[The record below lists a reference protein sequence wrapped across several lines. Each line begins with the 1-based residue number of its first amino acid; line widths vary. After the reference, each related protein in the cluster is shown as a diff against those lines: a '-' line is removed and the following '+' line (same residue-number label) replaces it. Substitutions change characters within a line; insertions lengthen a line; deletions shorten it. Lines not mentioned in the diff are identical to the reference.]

1 MAAVWARS
9 SSRCMTAHAGGAIG
23 VSIVRSERLAVGM
36 ARMIQEI
43 ADDRRGVVPTLG
55 GRLSV

>member
-23 VSIVRSERLAVGM
+23 VSIVRSERVAVDM
-36 ARMIQEI
+36 ARIIQENSG
-43 ADDRRGVVPTLG
+43 AG
-55 GRLSV
+55 GSGSWAAVW